1 MGKQM
6 GEMFVWARQRKLMFT
21 LLVGATLAVGIIIG
35 SIGSGHVAAMRDQSG
50 ATPLAVPNPVQLS
63 GSFAAIVKQDSP
75 AVVNIAT
82 TQVIERRSRQQQQ
95 QRQRPD
101 PNDPFGDFFDR
112 FFQFPDQGPVAE
124 RSLGSGVIVDEKG
137 FILTND
143 HVIDQATKIQV
154 KLPGDQTI
162 YTAKVVG
169 TDKDT
174 DLAVI
179 KIEAS
184 KRLPT
189 ARLGNS
195 DAVQVGDWVL
205 AFGSPFGLEATV
217 TAGIVSAKD
226 RANIGNTPQQFQR
239 FIQTDAAINPGNSGG
254 PLVNLAG
261 EVIGINT
268 AIYTSSRGYE
278 GVGFALPSNMA
289 INIYNQI
296 VTHGKV
302 TRGSI
307 GISFGEERSNNPV
320 LLKELGVEHGIVVE
334 RVEPGSPADKAGLKV
349 GDVITS
355 VNGKAVMNG
364 NDLVNP
370 IVATPI
376 GGDVHVTYVRD
387 KQSHEATVGVADRT
401 KIFPATAQAQ
411 DNQQEE
417 QGATDFGLH
426 VEDIT
431 PELQQRLGLESASG
445 VIVTEVDPASF
456 GEDIG
461 FIRGDVI
468 QEVNHQAVQ
477 SVRDW
482 RRLTARLKPG
492 DNVLFRV
499 HRGGPG
505 SGGGLTVFP
514 AGVVPQPDK

>member
-1 MGKQM
+1 
-6 GEMFVWARQRKLMFT
+6 
-21 LLVGATLAVGIIIG
+21 
-35 SIGSGHVAAMRDQSG
+35 MRDQG

-82 TQVIERRSRQQQQ
+82 TQVIDRRSR

-101 PNDPFGDFFDR
+101 LNDPGDFFDR

-124 RSLGSGVIVDEKG
+124 RSLGSGVIVDERG
-137 FILTND
+137 YILTNN
-143 HVIDQATKIQV
+143 HVIKEATKIQV
-154 KLPGDQTI
+154 KVPGDTTI
-162 YTAKVVG
+162 HSAKVIG
-169 TDKDT
+169 ADEET

-179 KIEAS
+179 KIES
-184 KRLPT
+184 QKHLPT

-226 RANIGNTPQQFQR
+226 RSNIGQGQFQR

-278 GVGFALPSNMA
+278 GVGFALPSNTA
-289 INIYNQI
+289 INIYNQL
-296 VTHGKV
+296 VTNGKV

-307 GISFGEERSNNPV
+307 GITFGEDRSNNPV

-334 RVEPGSPADKAGLKV
+334 RVEPGSPADKAGLRP

-355 VNGKAVMNG
+355 VNGKPVLTG

-376 GGDVHVTYVRD
+376 GGSVQVTYVRD
-387 KQSHEATVGVADRT
+387 KQSHDASVGVADRA
-401 KIFPATAQAQ
+401 KLFPRTAQA
-411 DNQQEE
+411 NGNPSEE
-417 QGATDFGLH
+417 EGATDFGLR
-426 VEDIT
+426 VEDVT
-431 PELQQRLGLESASG
+431 SELQQRLGLDHASG
-445 VIVTEVDPASF
+445 VIVTQIEPASL
-456 GEDIG
+456 GEDVG
-461 FIRGDVI
+461 FFRGDVI
-468 QEVNHQAVQ
+468 QEVNHQPVQ
-477 SVRDW
+477 NLRDW
-482 RRLTARLKPG
+482 RRVTGRLKAG
-492 DNVLFRV
+492 DNVLFKVR
-499 HRGGPG
+499 RGGPG
-505 SGGGLTVFP
+505 NGGALTLFL
-514 AGVVPQPDK
+514 AGTVPQADK

>member
-6 GEMFVWARQRKLMFT
+6 GEIFGWARQRKVMFS
-21 LLVGATLAVGIIIG
+21 LLVAATLAVGIMIG
-35 SIGSGHVAAMRDQSG
+35 SIGSGRVAAMRDQSS

-82 TQVIERRSRQQQQ
+82 TQVIERKAQ
-95 QRQRPD
+95 QRQRQRQD

-137 FILTND
+137 FILTNN
-143 HVIDQATKIQV
+143 HVIDGATKIQV

-169 TDKDT
+169 SDKET

-184 KRLPT
+184 KRLPV
-189 ARLGNS
+189 ARMGNS
-195 DAVQVGDWVL
+195 DGVQVGDWVL

-226 RANIGNTPQQFQR
+226 RANISAGQQFQR

-289 INIYNQI
+289 IKVYNDL
-296 VTHGKV
+296 VTTGKV

-320 LLKELGVEHGIVVE
+320 LLKELGVDHGIVVE

-349 GDVITS
+349 GDVVTS
-355 VNGKAVMNG
+355 VNGKPVMNG

-376 GGDVHVTYVRD
+376 GGSVQVTYVRD
-387 KQSHEATVGVADRT
+387 KQSHETTVGVADRA
-401 KIFPATAQAQ
+401 KLFPQQAGQ
-411 DNQQEE
+411 GNDNQQEE
-417 QGATDFGLH
+417 PGATDFGLH

-431 PELQQRLGLESASG
+431 PELQQRLGLDSASG
-445 VIVTEVDPASF
+445 VIVSQVDPASF

-461 FIRGDVI
+461 FGRGDVI

-482 RRLTARLKPG
+482 KRLTARLKPG
-492 DNVLFRV
+492 DNVIFRV
-499 HRGGPG
+499 RRGGPG
-505 SGGGLTVFP
+505 SGGALTVFP
-514 AGVVPQPDK
+514 AGVIPQPDK

>member
-6 GEMFVWARQRKLMFT
+6 GEIFGWARKRKLMFT
-21 LLVGATLAVGIIIG
+21 LLVVATLGVGVLIG
-35 SIGSGHVAAMRDQSG
+35 SVGSGRVAAMRDQ
-50 ATPLAVPNPVQLS
+50 AAPLAVPNPVQLS

-82 TQVIERRSRQQQQ
+82 TQVIDRRAAR

-101 PNDPFGDFFDR
+101 QNDPNDFFNY

-137 FILTND
+137 FILTNN
-143 HVIDQATKIQV
+143 HVIKEATKIQV
-154 KLPGDQTI
+154 KLPGDTTI
-162 YTAKVVG
+162 FSAKVIG
-169 TDKDT
+169 ADEET

-179 KIEAS
+179 KIETP

-195 DAVQVGDWVL
+195 DAVQSGDWVL

-217 TAGIVSAKD
+217 TAGIVSAKE
-226 RANIGNTPQQFQR
+226 RSLGSQQFQR

-289 INIYNQI
+289 INIYNQL
-296 VTHGKV
+296 VTKGKV

-307 GISFGEERSNNPV
+307 GITFNEDRSSNPA

-334 RVEPGSPADKAGLKV
+334 RVEPGSPADKAGLKA

-355 VNGKAVMNG
+355 VNGKPVVTG

-376 GGDVHVTYVRD
+376 GDSVQVTYSRE
-387 KQSHEATVGVADRT
+387 KASHDTSVGVADRT
-401 KIFPATAQAQ
+401 KLFPAVAKVAGDQS
-411 DNQQEE
+411 EE
-417 QGATDFGLH
+417 EGATDFGLH

-431 PELQQRLGLESASG
+431 PDLQQRLGLDQASG
-445 VIVTEVDPASF
+445 VIVTQIEPASF
-456 GEDIG
+456 AEDVG
-461 FIRGDVI
+461 FGRGDVV
-468 QEVNHQAVQ
+468 QEVNHQPVQ
-477 SVRDW
+477 NLRDW
-482 RRLTARLKPG
+482 RRITGRLKPG
-492 DNVLFRV
+492 DKVFFKVR
-499 HRGGPG
+499 RGGPG
-505 SGGGLTVFP
+505 SAGPLTLFL
-514 AGVVPQPDK
+514 AGAVPQPDK

>member
-6 GEMFVWARQRKLMFT
+6 GEFLGWARQRKLLAT
-21 LLVGATLAVGIIIG
+21 LLVVATLGIGIFIG
-35 SIGSGHVAAMRDQSG
+35 SIGSGRVAAMRDQS

-82 TQVIERRSRQQQQ
+82 TQVIDRHA
-95 QRQRPD
+95 RQRNRQD
-101 PNDPFGDFFDR
+101 QGQGQPNDPGDFFDH

-137 FILTND
+137 FILTNK
-143 HVIDQATKIQV
+143 HVIEDATKIQV
-154 KLPGDQTI
+154 KLPGDSTI
-162 YTAKVVG
+162 YTAKLVG
-169 TDKDT
+169 SDSDT

-179 KIEAS
+179 KIDAQ

-195 DAVQVGDWVL
+195 DGVQVGDWVL

-226 RANIGNTPQQFQR
+226 RANISAGKQFQR

-278 GVGFALPSNMA
+278 GVGFALPSNLA
-289 INIYNQI
+289 INIYNQL
-296 VTHGKV
+296 VTKGTV

-307 GISFGEERSNNPV
+307 GITFGEDRSNNPV
-320 LLKELGVEHGIVVE
+320 LLKDLGVDHGIVIE
-334 RVEPGSPADKAGLKV
+334 RVEPGSPADKMGLKA

-355 VNGKAVMNG
+355 INGKPVMNG

-370 IVATPI
+370 IVVTPI
-376 GGDVHVTYVRD
+376 GNTVDITYVRD
-387 KQSHEATVGVADRT
+387 KQSHSARVGVADRS
-401 KIFPATAQAQ
+401 KIFPQTAQVNGDKSEGESAS
-411 DNQQEE
+411 
-417 QGATDFGLH
+417 DFGLH
-426 VEDIT
+426 VEDIN
-431 PELQQRLGLESASG
+431 PDLQQRLGLDQATG
-445 VIVTEVDPASF
+445 IIVTAVDPASF
-456 GEDIG
+456 GEDIQ
-461 FIRGDVI
+461 FLRGDVI
-468 QEVNHQAVQ
+468 LDVNHQAVAN
-477 SVRDW
+477 VRDW
-482 RRLTARLKPG
+482 RRITGRLKPG
-492 DNVLFRV
+492 DNVVFKVR
-499 HRGGPG
+499 RGGPS
-505 SGGGLTVFP
+505 SGGAITVFLAGSVP
-514 AGVVPQPDK
+514 AADN

>member
-1 MGKQM
+1 MGKQI
-6 GEMFVWARQRKLMFT
+6 GEIFGWARQRKLMFT
-21 LLVGATLAVGIIIG
+21 LLVGATLAVGILIG
-35 SIGSGHVAAMRDQSG
+35 SIGSGHVAAMRDQST

-82 TQVIERRSRQQQQ
+82 TQVIERKTQQR

-137 FILTND
+137 FILTNN
-143 HVIDQATKIQV
+143 HVIEQATKIQV

-169 TDKDT
+169 ADRET

-179 KIEAS
+179 KIDAN

-195 DAVQVGDWVL
+195 DATQVGDWVL

-226 RANIGNTPQQFQR
+226 RANIGSQQLQR

-289 INIYNQI
+289 IRVYNDI
-296 VTHGKV
+296 VTKGKV

-307 GISFGEERSNNPV
+307 GITFSEERSNNPT
-320 LLKELGVEHGIVVE
+320 LLKALGVEHGMVVE
-334 RVEPGSPADKAGLKV
+334 RIEPGSPADKAGLKV
-349 GDVITS
+349 EDVITAI
-355 VNGKAVMNG
+355 NGKAVVTG

-370 IVATPI
+370 ILATPI
-376 GGDVHVTYVRD
+376 GDSVHVTYSRD
-387 KQSHEATVGVADRT
+387 KQSHEATVGVADRA
-401 KIFPATAQAQ
+401 KLFPQTAQA
-411 DNQQEE
+411 DNDQQEP

-426 VEDIT
+426 VEDIS
-431 PELQQRLGLESASG
+431 PELQQRLGLDSANG
-445 VIVTEVDPASF
+445 VIVTQVDPASF

-461 FIRGDVI
+461 FGRADVI
-468 QEVNHQAVQ
+468 QEVNHQPVQ
-477 SVRDW
+477 SLRDW
-482 RRLTARLKPG
+482 KRLTARLKPG
-492 DNVLFRV
+492 DNVIFKVR
-499 HRGGPG
+499 RGGPG
-505 SGGGLTVFP
+505 TGGALTVFP
-514 AGVVPQPDK
+514 AGVIPQPDK

>member
-1 MGKQM
+1 MGKQI
-6 GEMFVWARQRKLMFT
+6 GEIFSWARQRKLVFT
-21 LLVGATLAVGIIIG
+21 LLVIATLGIGVVIG
-35 SIGSGHVAAMRDQSG
+35 SIGSGHVAAMRDQG
-50 ATPLAVPNPVQLS
+50 ATPLAIPNPVQLS
-63 GSFAAIVKQDSP
+63 GSFATIVKQDSP

-82 TQVIERRSRQQQQ
+82 TQVIERPNR
-95 QRQRPD
+95 QRQRQD
-101 PNDPFGDFFDR
+101 QNDPGDFFDH

-137 FILTND
+137 FILTNY
-143 HVIDQATKIQV
+143 HVIEQATKIQV
-154 KLPGDQTI
+154 KVPGDTTI
-162 YTAKVVG
+162 FTAHVVG
-169 TDKDT
+169 TDSDT

-179 KIEAS
+179 KIEAPHH
-184 KRLPT
+184 LPI

-195 DAVQVGDWVL
+195 DGVQVGDWVL

-226 RANIGNTPQQFQR
+226 RANISVGKQFQR

-278 GVGFALPSNMA
+278 GVGFALPSNTA
-289 INIYNQI
+289 IKVYNDL
-296 VTHGKV
+296 VTKGKV

-307 GISFGEERSNNPV
+307 GITFGEDRSNNPV

-334 RVEPGSPADKAGLKV
+334 RVEPGSPADKAGLKA

-355 VNGKAVMNG
+355 VNGKPVMNG

-376 GGDVHVTYVRD
+376 GGSVEVTYTRE
-387 KQSHEATVGVADRT
+387 KQSHKATVGVADRT
-401 KIFPATAQAQ
+401 KIFPQTAQS
-411 DNQQEE
+411 NGGPTEE
-417 QGATDFGLH
+417 SGATDFGLH

-431 PELQQRLGLESASG
+431 PELQQRLGLEQGAG
-445 VIVTEVDPASF
+445 VIVTQVDPASF
-456 GEDIG
+456 GEDIE
-461 FIRGDVI
+461 FARGDVI
-468 QEVNHQAVQ
+468 LDVNHQPVQ
-477 SVRDW
+477 NLRDW
-482 RRLTARLKPG
+482 KRIISTLKPG

-499 HRGGPG
+499 RRGGPA
-505 SGGGLTVFP
+505 SGGALTVFL
-514 AGVVPQPDK
+514 AGTVPPPDK

>member
-6 GEMFVWARQRKLMFT
+6 GEIFSWARQRKLLFT
-21 LLVGATLAVGIIIG
+21 LLVIATLGIGIVIG
-35 SIGSGHVAAMRDQSG
+35 SVGSGHVAAFRDQG
-50 ATPLAVPNPVQLS
+50 ATPLAIPNPVQLS

-82 TQVIERRSRQQQQ
+82 TQVIERPSR

-101 PNDPFGDFFDR
+101 QGGNDPGDFFDH

-137 FILTND
+137 FILTNY
-143 HVIDQATKIQV
+143 HVIEQATKIQV
-154 KLPGDQTI
+154 KVPGDTTV
-162 YTAKVVG
+162 YTAHVVG
-169 TDKDT
+169 TDNDT

-179 KIEAS
+179 KIDTPH
-184 KRLPT
+184 RLPI

-195 DAVQVGDWVL
+195 DGVQVGDWVL

-226 RANIGNTPQQFQR
+226 RANISAGKQFQR

-278 GVGFALPSNMA
+278 GVGFALPSNTA
-289 INIYNQI
+289 IKVYNDL
-296 VTHGKV
+296 VTKGKV

-307 GISFGEERSNNPV
+307 GITFGEDRSNNPV
-320 LLKELGVEHGIVVE
+320 LLKELGVDHGIVIE
-334 RVEPGSPADKAGLKV
+334 RVEPGSPADKAGLKA
-349 GDVITS
+349 GDVVTS
-355 VNGKAVMNG
+355 VNGKQVMNG

-370 IVATPI
+370 IVATEI
-376 GGDVHVTYVRD
+376 GGSVNITYTRD
-387 KQSHEATVGVADRT
+387 KQSHSATVGVADRT
-401 KIFPATAQAQ
+401 KLFPQTAQA
-411 DNQQEE
+411 NGGPSEGE
-417 QGATDFGLH
+417 GATDFGLH

-431 PELQQRLGLESASG
+431 PDLQQRLGLDRGAG
-445 VIVTEVDPASF
+445 VIVTQVDPASF
-456 GEDIG
+456 GEDIE
-461 FIRGDVI
+461 FTRGDVI
-468 QEVNHQAVQ
+468 LDVNHQPVQ
-477 SVRDW
+477 NVRDW
-482 RRLTARLKPG
+482 KRITSQLKPG

-499 HRGGPG
+499 RRGGPS
-505 SGGGLTVFP
+505 SGGALTVFL
-514 AGVVPQPDK
+514 AGTVPQPDK

>member
-1 MGKQM
+1 MGKQL
-6 GEMFVWARQRKLMFT
+6 GEIFGWARQRKLLFT
-21 LLVGATLAVGIIIG
+21 LLVVATLGIGVVIG
-35 SIGSGHVAAMRDQSG
+35 SIGSGHVAAMRDQG
-50 ATPLAVPNPVQLS
+50 ATPLAIPNPVQLS

-82 TQVIERRSRQQQQ
+82 TQVIERRSRQ
-95 QRQRPD
+95 RTRPD
-101 PNDPFGDFFDR
+101 QNDPGDFFDH

-124 RSLGSGVIVDEKG
+124 RSLGSGVIVDDKG
-137 FILTND
+137 FILTNN
-143 HVIDQATKIQV
+143 HVIEQATKIQV
-154 KLPGDQTI
+154 KLPGDTTI

-169 TDKDT
+169 TDADT

-179 KIEAS
+179 KIEAN

-195 DAVQVGDWVL
+195 DGVQVGDWVL

-226 RANIGNTPQQFQR
+226 RANISNKQFQR

-278 GVGFALPSNMA
+278 GVGFALPSNTA
-289 INIYNQI
+289 INIYNQL
-296 VTHGKV
+296 VTKGKV

-307 GISFGEERSNNPV
+307 GITFGEDRSNNPV

-334 RVEPGSPADKAGLKV
+334 RVEPGSPADKAGLKA

-355 VNGKAVMNG
+355 VNGKPVMNG

-370 IVATPI
+370 IVVTPI
-376 GGDVHVTYVRD
+376 GGSVDITYVRD
-387 KQSHEATVGVADRT
+387 KQSHNASVGVADRT
-401 KIFPATAQAQ
+401 KLFPQTAQSN
-411 DNQQEE
+411 DNQSEE
-417 QGATDFGLH
+417 EGATDFGLH

-431 PELQQRLGLESASG
+431 PDLQQRLGLEQGAG
-445 VIVTEVDPASF
+445 VIVTQVDPASF

-461 FIRGDVI
+461 FTRGDVI
-468 QEVNHQAVQ
+468 LDVNHQAVQ
-477 SVRDW
+477 NLRDW
-482 RRLTARLKPG
+482 RRVTAKLKPG
-492 DNVLFRV
+492 DNVLFKVR
-499 HRGGPG
+499 RGGP
-505 SGGGLTVFP
+505 SNGGALTLFL
-514 AGVVPQPDK
+514 AGAVPQPDK

>member
-6 GEMFVWARQRKLMFT
+6 GEMFGWARQRKVMFS
-21 LLVGATLAVGIIIG
+21 LLVAGTLAIGILIG
-35 SIGSGHVAAMRDQSG
+35 SIGSGRVAAMRDQST

-82 TQVIERRSRQQQQ
+82 TQVIERKAQR

-137 FILTND
+137 FILTNN
-143 HVIDQATKIQV
+143 HVIEQATKIQV

-162 YTAKVVG
+162 YTAHLVG
-169 TDKDT
+169 ADKET

-179 KIEAS
+179 KIDAN

-195 DAVQVGDWVL
+195 DGVQVGDWVL

-226 RANIGNTPQQFQR
+226 RANISGNQQFQR

-296 VTHGKV
+296 VTSGKV

-320 LLKELGVEHGIVVE
+320 LLKALGVDHGIVVE

-355 VNGKAVMNG
+355 VNGKPVMNG

-376 GGDVHVTYVRD
+376 GANVQVTYVRE
-387 KQSHEATVGVADRT
+387 KQSHEVSVGVADRT
-401 KIFPATAQAQ
+401 KLFPQVAQAN

-431 PELQQRLGLESASG
+431 PELQQRLGLDSASG
-445 VIVTEVDPASF
+445 VIVTQVDPASF

-461 FIRGDVI
+461 FGRGDVI
-468 QEVNHQAVQ
+468 QDVNNQPVQ

-482 RRLTARLKPG
+482 KRLTARLKPG
-492 DNVLFRV
+492 DNVVFRV
-499 HRGGPG
+499 RRGGPS
-505 SGGGLTVFP
+505 SGGALTVFP
-514 AGVVPQPDK
+514 AGVVPPPDK

>member
-1 MGKQM
+1 MGKQI
-6 GEMFVWARQRKLMFT
+6 GEMFSWARQRKLLFT
-21 LLVGATLAVGIIIG
+21 LLVVATLGIGIVIG
-35 SIGSGHVAAMRDQSG
+35 SIGSGHVAAMRDQG
-50 ATPLAVPNPVQLS
+50 ATPLAIPNPVQLS

-82 TQVIERRSRQQQQ
+82 TQVIERRP
-95 QRQRPD
+95 RQRVNPD
-101 PNDPFGDFFDR
+101 QNDPGDFFDH

-137 FILTND
+137 FILTNY
-143 HVIDQATKIQV
+143 HVIEQATKIQV
-154 KLPGDQTI
+154 KLPGDTTI

-169 TDKDT
+169 SDQDT

-179 KIEAS
+179 KIDAP

-195 DAVQVGDWVL
+195 DGVQVGDWVL

-226 RANIGNTPQQFQR
+226 RANISSKQFQR

-278 GVGFALPSNMA
+278 GVGFALPSNTA
-289 INIYNQI
+289 IKVYNDL
-296 VTHGKV
+296 VTKGKV

-307 GISFGEERSNNPV
+307 GITFGEERSNNPV
-320 LLKELGVEHGIVVE
+320 LLKELGVAHGIVIE
-334 RVEPGSPADKAGLKV
+334 RVEPGSPADKAGLKA

-355 VNGKAVMNG
+355 VNGKPVLTG

-370 IVATPI
+370 IVVTPI
-376 GGDVHVTYVRD
+376 GGSVDITYTRD
-387 KQSHEATVGVADRT
+387 KQNHSASVGVADRT
-401 KIFPATAQAQ
+401 KIFPQTAQA
-411 DNQQEE
+411 NGGRNEE
-417 QGATDFGLH
+417 EGATDFGLH

-431 PELQQRLGLESASG
+431 PDLQQRLGLEQGAG

-461 FIRGDVI
+461 FARGDVI
-468 QEVNHQAVQ
+468 LDVDHQPVQ
-477 SVRDW
+477 NLRDW
-482 RRLTARLKPG
+482 RRLTSKLKTG
-492 DNVLFRV
+492 DNVIFKVR
-499 HRGGPG
+499 RGGPS
-505 SGGGLTVFP
+505 SGGALTLFL
-514 AGVVPQPDK
+514 AGTVPQPDK

>member
-1 MGKQM
+1 MGKQI
-6 GEMFVWARQRKLMFT
+6 GEIFGWARQRKMLFS
-21 LLVGATLAVGIIIG
+21 LLIVATLGIGVLIG
-35 SIGSGHVAAMRDQSG
+35 SVGSGRVVAMRDQG

-82 TQVIERRSRQQQQ
+82 TQVIDRRAR

-101 PNDPFGDFFDR
+101 PNDPGDFFDR

-124 RSLGSGVIVDEKG
+124 RSLGSGLVVDEKG
-137 FILTND
+137 YILTNN
-143 HVIDQATKIQV
+143 HVIKEATKIQV
-154 KLPGDQTI
+154 KLPGDTTI
-162 YTAKVVG
+162 YSAKVIG
-169 TDKDT
+169 ADEET

-179 KIEAS
+179 KIETKKHLAI
-184 KRLPT
+184 

-226 RANIGNTPQQFQR
+226 RSNIGTGQFQR

-278 GVGFALPSNMA
+278 GVGFALPSNTA
-289 INIYNQI
+289 ISIYNQLI
-296 VTHGKV
+296 TNGKV

-307 GISFGEERSNNPV
+307 GITFNEERSNNPV
-320 LLKELGVEHGIVVE
+320 LLKDIGVDHGIVVE
-334 RVEPGSPADKAGLKV
+334 RVEPGSPADKAGLKA

-355 VNGKAVMNG
+355 VNGKPVLTG

-376 GGDVHVTYVRD
+376 GSDVQVTYVRD
-387 KQSHEATVGVADRT
+387 KQSHNASVGVADRA
-401 KIFPATAQAQ
+401 KLFPRTAQANG
-411 DNQQEE
+411 NQSEE
-417 QGATDFGLH
+417 EGATDFGLR
-426 VEDIT
+426 VEDVT
-431 PELQQRLGLESASG
+431 SDLQQRLGLDQASG
-445 VIVTEVDPASF
+445 VIVTQIEPASF
-456 GEDIG
+456 GEEVG
-461 FIRGDVI
+461 FVRGDVI
-468 QEVNHQAVQ
+468 QEVNHQPVQ
-477 SVRDW
+477 NLRDW
-482 RRLTARLKPG
+482 RRVTGRLKAG
-492 DNVLFRV
+492 DNVLFKVR
-499 HRGGPG
+499 RGG
-505 SGGGLTVFP
+505 GGPALSLFLAGTVP
-514 AGVVPQPDK
+514 SEK